1 MGDSVSDIQSLAE
14 RLSRLE
20 ATVGAMKSRNDK
32 LTSSKKTGGKD
43 DWRTPAHI
51 TEAIASAYGPI
62 DMDPCASPY
71 ANHQFARN
79 NFTGID
85 GCINGLLA
93 TWTTSRGVVFVN
105 PPYSQMA
112 AWAKACVFWAQRGV
126 VIVALVRNSRAR
138 WFKLMRQHC
147 HGVIEHPSRV
157 KFDGGDNSPA
167 PFDSI
172 YFVFNQ
178 DPQLLFEALGCTD
191 EHAMYVPSTK
201 AAA

>member
-1 MGDSVSDIQSLAE
+1 MGDQVSDVQSLAE
-14 RLSRLE
+14 RVSRLE
-20 ATVGAMKSRNDK
+20 ATVSAMKSRNDK

-43 DWRTPAHI
+43 DWRTPMNI
-51 TEAIASAYGPI
+51 IEAVEKAYGQI
-62 DMDPCASPY
+62 DIDPCASPY
-71 ANHQFARN
+71 ANHQFAN
-79 NFTGID
+79 SNFTGIE

-93 TWTTSRGVVFVN
+93 NWDSARGIVFVN

-112 AWAKACVFWAQRGV
+112 AWSKACVFWAQRGV
-126 VIVALVRNSRAR
+126 AIVALVRNSRAK

-147 HGVIEHPSRV
+147 HGVIEHPTRV
-157 KFDGGDNSPA
+157 KFEGGDNTPA

-178 DPQLLFEALGCTD
+178 NPHLLFDALGCTD
-191 EHAMYVPSTK
+191 NHAIYVPDAK